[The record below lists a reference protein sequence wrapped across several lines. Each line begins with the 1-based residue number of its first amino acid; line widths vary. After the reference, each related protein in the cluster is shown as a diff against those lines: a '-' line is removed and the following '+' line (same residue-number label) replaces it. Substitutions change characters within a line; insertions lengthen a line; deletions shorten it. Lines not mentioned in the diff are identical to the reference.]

1 MLTNPNPITTEPVA
15 AKTFDKLHLYS
26 LTAIQP
32 TGDSDSGSITVE
44 LLPATADGELAT
56 GDNVQRVSCPLYP
69 AINEVP
75 ELAAA
80 FAAVIAAIAATQA
93 WLAAEQPRLWTMSN
107 AVTLTEEQAK
117 LVMQA
122 LDLAVKTGG
131 LNAAAAILPVAQ
143 AIEGQLTKEET
154 ALE

>member
-1 MLTNPNPITTEPVA
+1 MLLPNQTPITTEAVA
-15 AKTFDKLHLYS
+15 AKVYDKLHLYS

-32 TGDSDSGSITVE
+32 TGDSGSITVE

-80 FAAVIAAIAATQA
+80 FAAVIAAIPATQA
-93 WLAAEQPRLWTMSN
+93 WLAAEQE
-107 AVTLTEEQAK
+107 TLDNE
-117 LVMQA
+117 
-122 LDLAVKTGG
+122 
-131 LNAAAAILPVAQ
+131 
-143 AIEGQLTKEET
+143 
-154 ALE
+154 